1 MSCIKCG
8 YSIAAEGIRYLVAQL
23 EQSLNSSAIGLSL
36 QRLFFYI
43 QPSLYTL
50 QALERLVLHVANTK
64 GGALLDKLSRLST
77 VGGNRKSREI
87 YKYLQVCAA
96 KPYYDMLTDWVYE
109 GKIDDPYN
117 EFLISVNESQQA
129 HNLVDVFK
137 TQYREEL

>member
-1 MSCIKCG
+1 M
-8 YSIAAEGIRYLVAQL
+8 
-23 EQSLNSSAIGLSL
+23 
-36 QRLFFYI
+36 
-43 QPSLYTL
+43 
-50 QALERLVLHVANTK
+50 ANTK

-129 HNLVDVFK
+129 HNLLDDFNTK
-137 TQYREEL
+137 YWGQDKR